1 MIENYIKKS
10 VLKLHGYTSP
20 PQKEY
25 KAKLNQNES
34 PFDVPNLLKEEL
46 AEAAKN
52 LEWNRYPLNES
63 PALMEK
69 LAQRHNVVSRQ
80 ILLGNGSNQIFQTL
94 LTATLEPG
102 NAVLYTPPTFSL
114 YDLYTDIYDGKLI
127 EVLQAPGA
135 AYPIEKVLAAI
146 KEHNPKLVFI
156 CSPNNPTGWE
166 IDLSLVEEICRATNG
181 LVFFDEAY
189 GEFTEQ
195 SAIPLLPKFENLLIS
210 RTFSKAF
217 SMAGLRFGYFV
228 GNEPVIDQLRK
239 VNIPYN
245 INLFTEMVALR
256 VLDYES
262 EMRMHVQYLKDERDR
277 VALEMH
283 KIDGITVF
291 PSAANFILLK
301 GPENLDLFR
310 ALKDRGVL
318 VRDVSSYPLL
328 TGHQRVS
335 IGFKEENDLF
345 LETLKNIMRDVAGEE

>member
-1 MIENYIKKS
+1 MNRYFKKS

-34 PFDVPNLLKEEL
+34 PFDVPDALKNEL
-46 AEAAKN
+46 SDAAKK
-52 LEWNRYPLNES
+52 LAWNRYPLNES
-63 PALMEK
+63 PALMQK
-69 LAQRHNVVSRQ
+69 LAQRHDVQPQQ

-102 NAVLYTPPTFSL
+102 DAVLYTPPTFSL
-114 YDLYTDIYDGKLI
+114 YDLYTDIYDGNLV

-135 AYPIEKVLAAI
+135 DYPIEKVLSAI
-146 KEHNPKLVFI
+146 KQNNPKLIFI

-166 IDLSLVEEICRATNG
+166 IDLSLVKDICKAASG

-189 GEFTEQ
+189 GEFAEQ
-195 SAIPLLPKFENLLIS
+195 SAIPLLPKYENLLVS

-228 GNEPVIDQLRK
+228 GNEPVIAQLRK

-245 INLFTEMVALR
+245 VNLFTEMVALR
-256 VLDYES
+256 LLDS
-262 EMRMHVQYLKDERDR
+262 EAEMHKQVQYLKDERDR
-277 VALEMH
+277 VAADMQ
-283 KIDGITVF
+283 KINGITVF
-291 PSAANFILLK
+291 PSAANFILIK
-301 GPENLDLFR
+301 GPDDLDLFR
-310 ALKDRGVL
+310 TLKDRGVL

-328 TGHQRVS
+328 KGHQRVS
-335 IGFKEENDLF
+335 IGFKDENDLF
-345 LETLKNIMRDVAGEE
+345 IETLETIMREYAGEA